1 LKIANVQGNPKTKE
15 VKNPR
20 KNRLLFK
27 YLPQRKVTIAT
38 NRPLTIEGTT
48 YGSRLWALKYSAIP
62 PIGICKNHPTISIE
76 IGNGGK
82 NLVTILSN
90 ALTLPESPKTASTRH
105 NTPSI

>member
-15 VKNPR
+15 VKKPR

-27 YLPQRKVTIAT
+27 YLPKRKVVVAIY
-38 NRPLTIEGTT
+38 RPLTIEGTR
-48 YGSRLWALKYSAIP
+48 YGSRLWALKYKAIP
-62 PIGICKNHPTISIE
+62 FMGICKNHPTISIA
-76 IGNGGK
+76 IGNGAK